1 MNLHMPAFMQNTS
14 FSLQG
19 LEFWVGMLLYFYLF
33 AIVGWV
39 IEMIYLSTSG
49 RGLINSGFLQGPVC
63 PAYAA
68 GVLII
73 YPFTLLFSSFPF
85 WIQALLYAGLATAV
99 EYSAHMT
106 LEKILGI
113 RIWDYSDEFLNL
125 HGRISLKYTIFWFV
139 LVLILVLVWQ
149 PAAITFIESL
159 SPGTR
164 HWAAGIIGVLLVVDY
179 IFSAVM
185 FYGMTKRIAKICEL
199 FDLPASQ
206 MKDLQ
211 FNRPRIMNEKKR
223 LAKLLA
229 DPEYATL
236 EADVASRLF
245 VDEHFESLGFKVDRY
260 VQIID
265 HPAYR
270 SWREG
275 SPGNSAVFIRYKRI
289 AELAYAFCQSIGL
302 DGDAAARGMLL
313 AAYKSN
319 QKGPAVRTVD
329 FLLPQGRILYEVFKD
344 IGPIDW
350 KARDVLLRY
359 TWPLNFRPPLTS
371 ECLVA
376 SFAEKLVNSR
386 EFRAELKNIYAKALA

>member
-1 MNLHMPAFMQNTS
+1 MPAFMQNTS
-14 FSLQG
+14 FSLTG
-19 LEFWVGMLLYFYLF
+19 LDFWVGMLLYFYLF

-73 YPFTLLFSSFPF
+73 YPFTLLFMPLPF
-85 WIQALLYAGLATAV
+85 WLQAILYAGLATAV

-149 PAAITFIESL
+149 PAAITFIEAL
-159 SPGTR
+159 SPETR
-164 HWAAGIIGVLLVVDY
+164 HWAALIVGFLLVADY

-185 FYGMTKRIAKICEL
+185 FSTMTKKIARICGI
-199 FDLPASQ
+199 FGLPGPQ
-206 MKDLQ
+206 MQDLQ

-223 LAKLLA
+223 LAKLLE
-229 DPEYATL
+229 DPVYSSL
-236 EADVASRLF
+236 EADVSARLF
-245 VDEHFESLGFKVDRY
+245 AGDRFDALGFDLARY
-260 VQIID
+260 AQIID

-275 SPGNSAVFIRYKRI
+275 APENTMTFNRFKRT
-289 AELAYAFCQSIGL
+289 AELAFAMCNSIGL

-319 QKGPAVRTVD
+319 QNGPAVRMVD
-329 FLLPQGRILYEVFKD
+329 FFLPQGRILYEVFKD
-344 IGPIDW
+344 IGSIDR

-359 TWPLNFRPPLTS
+359 KWPLNFGPPLTS

-386 EFRAELKNIYAKALA
+386 EFRAELKLIYAKALA

>member
-1 MNLHMPAFMQNTS
+1 
-14 FSLQG
+14 
-19 LEFWVGMLLYFYLF
+19 MLLYFYLF
-33 AIVGWV
+33 AIAGWV
-39 IEMIYLSTSG
+39 TEMIYLSTSG

-73 YPFTLLFSSFPF
+73 YPFTLLFSPLPF
-85 WIQALLYAGLATAV
+85 WLQAMLYAGLATAV
-99 EYSAHMT
+99 EYAAHMT

-125 HGRISLKYTIFWFV
+125 HGRISLKYTVFWFV
-139 LVLILVLVWQ
+139 LVLLLVLVCQ

-159 SPGTR
+159 SPMTR
-164 HWAAGIIGVLLVVDY
+164 HWAAGIVGVLLVADY
-179 IFSAVM
+179 IFSALM
-185 FYGMTKRIAKICEL
+185 FSTMSKRIARICEL
-199 FDLPASQ
+199 FGLPASRMQ
-206 MKDLQ
+206 DLQ

-229 DPEYATL
+229 DPVYSAL
-236 EADVASRLF
+236 EADVAARLF
-245 VDEHFESLGFKVDRY
+245 AGDHFESLGFEAGRY
-260 VQIID
+260 ARIID

-275 SPGNSAVFIRYKRI
+275 SPDNSAAFIRFKRI

-319 QKGPAVRTVD
+319 QPGPAVRMVD
-329 FLLPQGRILYEVFKD
+329 FFLPQGRILYEVYKD
-344 IGPIDW
+344 IGQIDR

-359 TWPLNFRPPLTS
+359 TWPLNFGPPLTA
-371 ECLVA
+371 ECLMA

-386 EFRAELKNIYAKALA
+386 EFRRGLKHIYAKVFA